1 VRKRRDYDKMVI
13 RNNRILS
20 DQLAFINGKWYHT
33 EPFETLNGDM
43 WYAFELA
50 KSADVGHLGYYEKL
64 DKLVANILVV
74 SAFEAFI
81 NVKSVIGD
89 KVYSEDKQDARLVRK
104 LMESEMHSLIDAAFE
119 GIRKEGL

>member
-1 VRKRRDYDKMVI
+1 MII

-20 DQLAFINGKWYHT
+20 DQLAFVNGKWYHT
-33 EPFETLNGDM
+33 EPFETLNGNL
-43 WYAFELA
+43 WYVFELA
-50 KSADVGHLGYYEKL
+50 KSADVGNLGYYEKRDRL
-64 DKLVANILVV
+64 MANILIR
-74 SAFEAFI
+74 SAFEAFV

-89 KVYSEDKQDARLVRK
+89 KVYSEEKQDARLVKK